1 MLGTKVEVEGWYSI
15 SMISETLVQLF
26 DKNYFVVNI
35 IALIEFFTLF
45 SCHNQNGNQTLDY
58 QSLYQTGELR

>member
-26 DKNYFVVNI
+26 DKNLSVVNI
-35 IALIEFFTLF
+35 TALFKFF
-45 SCHNQNGNQTLDY
+45 HPI
-58 QSLYQTGELR
+58 

>member
-26 DKNYFVVNI
+26 DKNLSVVNI
-35 IALIEFFTLF
+35 TALFKFVQPI
-45 SCHNQNGNQTLDY
+45 
-58 QSLYQTGELR
+58 

>member
-26 DKNYFVVNI
+26 DKNLSVVNI
-35 IALIEFFTLF
+35 TALFKF
-45 SCHNQNGNQTLDY
+45 CHPI
-58 QSLYQTGELR
+58 

>member
-26 DKNYFVVNI
+26 DKNVSVVNI
-35 IALIEFFTLF
+35 TALFKFFHLI
-45 SCHNQNGNQTLDY
+45 
-58 QSLYQTGELR
+58 

>member
-26 DKNYFVVNI
+26 DKTLSVVNI
-35 IALIEFFTLF
+35 TALFKFVHPI
-45 SCHNQNGNQTLDY
+45 
-58 QSLYQTGELR
+58 